1 MKKIVPRLMIISSQI
16 LIGAL
21 FLVFTI
27 NGKETNSVKVNSKD
41 FNRLSEIVY
50 KEDKLVVS
58 DSKEDKEEE
67 VVVETTEEVEK
78 EIKQEVK
85 TEVKKEIK
93 QEVTPV
99 IPKQEQKEQEEKS
112 FDDYEVINTYFGTLT
127 GYGPDCYG
135 CGNFVTN
142 KVSTASGYHIAN
154 IVDGVVQPAFTTTY
168 NDEVFGEV
176 SIVAGDVSIPFY
188 SIVRFTIPNQEPVI
202 AIVLDRG
209 GTVGFSEK
217 SLTTF
222 DLLFAT
228 EKQAMGKTGN
238 VKFEILRMGK

>member
-67 VVVETTEEVEK
+67 VVVETTEEVE
-78 EIKQEVK
+78 
-85 TEVKKEIK
+85 KEIK